1 MIPMKARMSRS
12 WRLGSGRTTV
22 AATSR
27 ERVAAASAM
36 DRAPGVD
43 PDPLSRQA
51 KRYGAL
57 LRDPQPADE
66 IDRKIG
72 AEEHTLQGVAGQV
85 GAEERAE
92 ERERVHPRPQG
103 VRLTPGPGGVLDHDV
118 LRADRQ
124 RHLGAGGEAV
134 RLAGELDPAEP
145 YHAVMYHGAGDEVHQ
160 PDEVGDERGRRLAVD
175 LERWADLLDHPV
187 VHHHDAHRHRERLLL
202 LVRDHD

>member
-12 WRLGSGRTTV
+12 SRLGSGRTTV
-22 AATSR
+22 SATSR

-36 DRAPGVD
+36 DRAPRVD

-92 ERERVHPRPQG
+92 ERERVHPRRRVFGSLPRPG
-103 VRLTPGPGGVLDHDV
+103 ASLTTKPS
-118 LRADRQ
+118 
-124 RHLGAGGEAV
+124 
-134 RLAGELDPAEP
+134 
-145 YHAVMYHGAGDEVHQ
+145 
-160 PDEVGDERGRRLAVD
+160 GRSPSLTSV
-175 LERWADLLDHPV
+175 
-187 VHHHDAHRHRERLLL
+187 
-202 LVRDHD
+202 